1 MNSREEAASLL
12 NKLCLCVPRS
22 LFSNIDETQR
32 GYGFV
37 LACLERAEGE
47 VFAGDLAKRLNVST
61 ARIAALLKK
70 MEKSGLLTRHDSS
83 EDGRRTLV
91 EITPAGAALA
101 TEMRE
106 KAVSKVQSLIEQ
118 VGKEDLE
125 QYIRISNKIREAM
138 DK

>member
-1 MNSREEAASLL
+1 M
-12 NKLCLCVPRS
+12 
-22 LFSNIDETQR
+22 
-32 GYGFV
+32 
-37 LACLERAEGE
+37 
-47 VFAGDLAKRLNVST
+47 FAGDLAKRLNVST